1 MVSPVLGNAPATG
14 TLVAAHTAAVATGNG
29 TPVLTEGF
37 TGVLFDVTIAT
48 TATITFEGA
57 MEVGGTF
64 RSIDAINLNG
74 GAKATT
80 TTATGIFLVPS
91 AGLASVRARISSW
104 AAGDVDVKAR
114 AVAVMPGVGADV
126 DATLVAGDLRIGGVE
141 IVDASTDARAG
152 VDAANGLDVDVTRL
166 PALVAGTAA
175 IGKLAAN
182 SGVDIG
188 DVDVT
193 SLPALVAGTANI
205 GDVDVLTLPA
215 LVAGTA
221 NIGDVDVL
229 TVPAPLSTTG
239 GGTEAAALRVTLAS
253 DSTGLVS
260 VDDNAGSLTADI
272 PPTATAGNAPDNDTS
287 AAYEAS
293 SVVKASAGTV
303 FGLTGYNSKTSA
315 QFIQLHNTT
324 TLPADTAVPAVVI
337 TVPASSN
344 FSIDFGL
351 YGRHFATGIVICN
364 SSTGPTKTIGS
375 ADCWFDVQ
383 YK

>member
-37 TGVLFDVTIAT
+37 TGVLFDVSIAT

-74 GAKATT
+74 GTKATT
-80 TTATGIFLVPS
+80 TTATGVFLVPC
-91 AGLASVRARISSW
+91 AGLASVRARISAW
-104 AAGDVDVKAR
+104 TAGDVDVKAR
-114 AVAVMPGVGADV
+114 AMAVMPGVGADI
-126 DATLVAGDLRIGGVE
+126 DATLAAGDLRIGGVE

-166 PALVAGTAA
+166 PALPAGT
-175 IGKLAAN
+175 N
-182 SGVDIG
+182 
-188 DVDVT
+188 
-193 SLPALVAGTANI
+193 
-205 GDVDVLTLPA
+205 
-215 LVAGTA
+215 

-229 TVPAPLSTTG
+229 TVPAPLSTAG

-260 VDDNAGSLTADI
+260 VDDNAGSITADI

-293 SVVKASAGTV
+293 SVAKASAGTV

-324 TLPADTAVPAVVI
+324 TLPADTAVPSVVI

-344 FSIDFGL
+344 FSIDFGQ
-351 YGRHFATGIVICN
+351 YGRHFTTGIVICN